1 MESTFNRD
9 SQSESQAGA
18 SVGATPLAAAG
29 FLAGIVYLWVEALF
43 RLLFTYNANFDAVYV
58 LWQARVGDIAA
69 MWLTMWVVS
78 VVAFFVFGFL
88 VFRGRARVGSIWF
101 WTILLIIS
109 AIVAP
114 LIGEIGT
121 PIGI

>member
-1 MESTFNRD
+1 MEATQKSA
-9 SQSESQAGA
+9 SQPESRAQA

-29 FLAGIVYLWVEALF
+29 FLAGIVYMWVEALF
-43 RLLFTYNANFDAVYV
+43 RLLFTYNANFDAAYV

-69 MWLTMWVVS
+69 MWLTMGG
-78 VVAFFVFGFL
+78 VAVLVFFVFGFL
-88 VFRGRARVGSIWF
+88 VFWGRARVGSIWF

>member
-1 MESTFNRD
+1 MQTTQNST
-9 SQSESQAGA
+9 SQPESQTKA
-18 SVGATPLAAAG
+18 SVGAAPLVAAG
-29 FLAGIVYLWVEALF
+29 FLAGIVYMWVEALF
-43 RLLFTYNANFDAVYV
+43 RLLFTNNANFDAVYV

-69 MWLTMWVVS
+69 MWLTMWGVSLVV
-78 VVAFFVFGFL
+78 FFVFGFL
-88 VFRGRARVGSIWF
+88 IFRGRARVGSIWF

>member
-1 MESTFNRD
+1 MEATQKSA
-9 SQSESQAGA
+9 SQPESHAPT

-29 FLAGIVYLWVEALF
+29 FLAGIVYMWVEALF
-43 RLLFTYNANFDAVYV
+43 RLLFTFNANFDATYV

-69 MWLTMWVVS
+69 MWLTMGG
-78 VVAFFVFGFL
+78 VALLVFLVFGFL
-88 VFRGRARVGSIWF
+88 VFRGRARVGSIWY

>member
-1 MESTFNRD
+1 MQTTQNST
-9 SQSESQAGA
+9 SQPESQTKA
-18 SVGATPLAAAG
+18 SVGAAPLVAAG
-29 FLAGIVYLWVEALF
+29 FLAGIVYMWVEALF
-43 RLLFTYNANFDAVYV
+43 RLLFTNNANFDAVYV

-69 MWLTMWVVS
+69 MWLTMWGVSLVV
-78 VVAFFVFGFL
+78 FFVFEFL
-88 VFRGRARVGSIWF
+88 FFRGRARVGSIWF

>member
-1 MESTFNRD
+1 MQSAQSSK
-9 SQSESQAGA
+9 SQPESQATA
-18 SVGATPLAAAG
+18 SVGASPLVAAA

-69 MWLTMWVVS
+69 MWLTMWG
-78 VVAFFVFGFL
+78 VAVLVFFVFGYL
-88 VFRGRARVGSIWF
+88 VFRGCARVGSIWF
-101 WTILLIIS
+101 WTILLIVS

>member
-1 MESTFNRD
+1 MEATQKSA
-9 SQSESQAGA
+9 SQPESHAQA
-18 SVGATPLAAAG
+18 SVGATPLAAAA
-29 FLAGIVYLWVEALF
+29 FLAGIVYMWMKALF
-43 RLLFTYNANFDAVYV
+43 RLLFTFNANFDAMWV

-69 MWLTMWVVS
+69 MWLTISGVSLVV
-78 VVAFFVFGFL
+78 FFVFGYL

-101 WTILLIIS
+101 WTILLLIS
-109 AIVAP
+109 AIAAP

>member
-1 MESTFNRD
+1 MQTTQS
-9 SQSESQAGA
+9 SESQPDSQAKA
-18 SVGATPLAAAG
+18 SVAAAPLVAAG
-29 FLAGIVYLWVEALF
+29 FLAGIVYMWVEALF
-43 RLLFTYNANFDAVYV
+43 RLLFTNNANIDAVWV

-78 VVAFFVFGFL
+78 LIVFFVFGFL
-88 VFRGRARVGSIWF
+88 VFRGLARVGSIWF
-101 WTILLIIS
+101 WKILLIIS

>member
-1 MESTFNRD
+1 MEATQRST
-9 SQSESQAGA
+9 SQSKSPAPA

-29 FLAGIVYLWVEALF
+29 FLAGIVYMWVEALF
-43 RLLFTYNANFDAVYV
+43 RLLFTYNANFNAAYV

-69 MWLTMWVVS
+69 MWLTMG
-78 VVAFFVFGFL
+78 VVAVLVFFVFGFL
-88 VFRGRARVGSIWF
+88 VFRGRAHVGSIWF

>member
-1 MESTFNRD
+1 MQSALKRESD
-9 SQSESQAGA
+9 SESHMDANA
-18 SVGATPLAAAG
+18 GATPLVAAA
-29 FLAGIVYLWVEALF
+29 FLSGIVYLWVEACF
-43 RLLFTYNANFDAVYV
+43 RLLFTYTSLASVYV

-78 VVAFFVFGFL
+78 AMVFFVFGYL
-88 VFRGRARVGSIWF
+88 VFRGRVHVGSIWF
-101 WTILLIIS
+101 WTILLIVS

-114 LIGEIGT
+114 LLGEIGT

>member
-1 MESTFNRD
+1 MEATQKSA
-9 SQSESQAGA
+9 SQPESRAQA

-29 FLAGIVYLWVEALF
+29 FLAGIVYMWVEALF
-43 RLLFTYNANFDAVYV
+43 RLLFTYNANFDAAYV

-69 MWLTMWVVS
+69 MWLTMGGVAVV
-78 VVAFFVFGFL
+78 VFLVFGLL
-88 VFRGRARVGSIWF
+88 VFRGRARVGSIWV
-101 WTILLIIS
+101 WTILLLIS

>member
-1 MESTFNRD
+1 MQTTQNST
-9 SQSESQAGA
+9 SQPESQTKA
-18 SVGATPLAAAG
+18 SVGAAPLVAAG
-29 FLAGIVYLWVEALF
+29 FLAGIVYMWVEALF
-43 RLLFTYNANFDAVYV
+43 RLLFTNNANFDAVYV

-69 MWLTMWVVS
+69 MWLTMWGVSLVV
-78 VVAFFVFGFL
+78 FFFFGFL
-88 VFRGRARVGSIWF
+88 FFRGRARVGSIWF